1 MTEVTTVAVRA
12 HSLAQFLLALL
23 LTASAAMTARAE
35 SDWVESVF
43 PAKETVLESVRK
55 PPAKPE
61 RLVKSANRAR
71 AESEA
76 AKNREKQL
84 ERRQAERDSQRQ
96 TERQAEARG
105 KADAKTKHQQ
115 TSSVT
120 TPSMPTPSNAAQP
133 APVLSTGTKLP
144 TATATAT
151 ATATSQT
158 PVSNDDTATRM
169 RLGGVPPLEAPA
181 ATAQALAPITQPSW
195 LPAPTIANPA
205 AGPVLGKQEATKPT
219 ASAADA
225 AEPTVSES
233 NTPAALPRNTSKPR
247 EIDNAPPSRPA
258 ASTSSISAGATV
270 TVAAVTQAAKAV
282 ALPPP
287 ATDSLEP
294 EARAAAIARGQHLW
308 MQRRGPRHA
317 SLEECNLGL
326 GAGRVVGTFAHLPR
340 YFADANKVMDLE
352 SRIVWCAKVAQDLG
366 LDALLK
372 PRTVDGVTATE
383 LEDLAVYVASLSA
396 SWRLSP
402 PSAHAK
408 ESVAYEVGQA
418 LYARR
423 QGPLDFSCA
432 TCHGTA
438 GQSGGEPQSQALSQ
452 PIRFWK
458 NRPVPQLGSPAESQA
473 SIGNW
478 PAWRAAHGRIQTLQG
493 RIAACFGHMGVEP
506 PAAASDAAIA
516 LAAYLTRQAEKGE
529 VLAPGR
535 KR

>member
-1 MTEVTTVAVRA
+1 MAVRA
-12 HSLAQFLLALL
+12 RPLTQLLLALL
-23 LTASAAMTARAE
+23 LTASAATTVRADSE
-35 SDWVESVF
+35 WVESVF
-43 PAKETVLESVRK
+43 PSREPVLETVRK

-61 RLVKSANRAR
+61 RLVKAANRNRAR
-71 AESEA
+71 NDT
-76 AKNREKQL
+76 AKDRQKLQEL
-84 ERRQAERDSQRQ
+84 RQAERDTQRLA
-96 TERQAEARG
+96 ERQAEARRG
-105 KADAKTKHQQ
+105 DIQKAAENIKRA
-115 TSSVT
+115 VA
-120 TPSMPTPSNAAQP
+120 PSNAAHP
-133 APVLSTGTKLP
+133 APVVSTGTKAP
-144 TATATAT
+144 I

-158 PVSNDDTATRM
+158 PMSNDDAAARM

-181 ATAQALAPITQPSW
+181 AMPQASAPIAQAHW
-195 LPAPTIANPA
+195 LPAPILNNPA
-205 AGPVLGKQEATKPT
+205 TGPALGNQEASKPT
-219 ASAADA
+219 VPVADA
-225 AEPTVSES
+225 AEPAVSET
-233 NTPAALPRNTSKPR
+233 NTPAALPRNTPKPR
-247 EIDNAPPSRPA
+247 EIDNAPPSRPLASPSTTPTA
-258 ASTSSISAGATV
+258 AV

-287 ATDSLEP
+287 TMDSLEP
-294 EARAAAIARGQHLW
+294 EARAAAIARGQRLW
-308 MQRRGPRHA
+308 IQRRGPRHA
-317 SLEECNLGL
+317 SLEECDLGL
-326 GAGRVVGTFAHLPR
+326 GPGRVVGTFAHLPR

-352 SRIVWCAKVAQDLG
+352 SRIIWCAKVVQELG

-372 PRTVDGVTATE
+372 PRTIDGVTASE
-383 LEDLAVYVASLSA
+383 MEDLAVYVASLSA

-402 PSAHAK
+402 PLTHAK
-408 ESVAYEVGQA
+408 ENTAYDVGQA

-432 TCHGTA
+432 TCHGA
-438 GQSGGEPQSQALSQ
+438 PSPSDGEPMSPPRSQS
-452 PIRFWK
+452 IRFWQG
-458 NRPVPQLGSPAESQA
+458 RPVPQLGTPVESQA